1 MALTRAFKETVH
13 ARAQNDVAYRRALL
27 QAGVDCLLEGDLPSA
42 KSILR
47 TYINA
52 TLGFEQ
58 LATALGRSSK
68 SLMRM
73 LGPKGNPQMAN
84 FVEVLNL
91 LQAQEGIKLK
101 VTIDQSERSSCLP
114 KFSPV

>member
-1 MALTRAFKETVH
+1 
-13 ARAQNDVAYRRALL
+13 
-27 QAGVDCLLEGDLPSA
+27 
-42 KSILR
+42 
-47 TYINA
+47 
-52 TLGFEQ
+52 
-58 LATALGRSSK
+58 
-68 SLMRM
+68 MRM

-101 VTIDQSERSSCLP
+101 GTIDQSKRSSCLP